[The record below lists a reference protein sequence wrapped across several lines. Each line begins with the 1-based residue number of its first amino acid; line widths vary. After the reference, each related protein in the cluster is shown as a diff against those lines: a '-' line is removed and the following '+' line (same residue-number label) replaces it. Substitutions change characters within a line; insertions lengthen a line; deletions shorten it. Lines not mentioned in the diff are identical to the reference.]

1 MLPLDGVRIL
11 DCSRVLAG
19 PFATMLLADLGATV
33 WKLEPPGGDESR
45 GWGPPFWGDLSDGLS
60 AYFASVNRNKRS
72 LVMDLRSES
81 GRELLDRLAER
92 ADLLIHNYRP
102 DTAERLGLGSERL
115 ADRFPRLGVVAIGGF
130 PDGRRPAYDLLAQA
144 VSGLMAVSGDPDGPP
159 TRIGVAVLDLIAGL
173 EAAVGG
179 LAALIGR
186 ERPSSV
192 SVGLV
197 EAGVSSLVN
206 VLGNFLASSEEP
218 ARHGNEHPNI
228 VPYQAFETRDGT
240 LVVAVGNDRQ
250 FRALLDVLRLAD
262 DSRFATN
269 PQRVAGRAELI
280 PILASRIADRGRDEL
295 VAGLLEADVPAGPVN
310 SVGEAIAAMGPGWIR
325 EIDGVRLPPSP
336 IRIAGAELPIQLRP
350 PRLGEHTEEILREAG
365 VSDSELAAARAAGA
379 IFQAESPGV
388 IG

>member
-33 WKLEPPGGDESR
+33 WKLEPPAGDESR
-45 GWGPPFWGDLSDGLS
+45 AWGPPFWGYPSDGLS

-72 LVMDLRSES
+72 LVVDLRTDG

-92 ADLLIHNYRP
+92 ADLLFHNYRLA
-102 DTAERLGLGSERL
+102 TAERLGLSGGRL
-115 ADRFPRLGVVAIGGF
+115 AERFPRLGVVAIGGF
-130 PDGRRPAYDLLAQA
+130 ADGRRPAYDLLAQA
-144 VSGLMAVSGDPDGPP
+144 VSGFMAVSGDPDGPP

-179 LAALIGR
+179 LAALVGR
-186 ERPSSV
+186 ERPASV

-197 EAGVSSLVN
+197 EASVSSLVN
-206 VLGNFLASSEEP
+206 VLANFLASGEEP

-228 VPYQAFETRDGT
+228 VPYQALEARDGT

-250 FRALLDVLRLAD
+250 FRALLNVLHLAD
-262 DSRFATN
+262 DARFATN
-269 PQRVAGRAELI
+269 PQRVARRAELI
-280 PILASRIADRGRDEL
+280 PILAARIAERGRDEL
-295 VAGLLEADVPAGPVN
+295 VAALLAADVPAGPVN
-310 SVGEAIAAMGPGWIR
+310 TVAEATTAMGPGWIR

-336 IRIAGAELPIQLRP
+336 IRIAGAELPIKRRP
-350 PRLGEHTEEILREAG
+350 PRLGEHTLEILREVG
-365 VSDSELAAARAAGA
+365 VPDAELAEARAAGV
-379 IFQAESPGV
+379 IFQAQSPGAT
-388 IG
+388 G

>member
-1 MLPLDGVRIL
+1 MLPLDGIRIL

-33 WKLEPPGGDESR
+33 WKLEPPAGDESR
-45 GWGPPFWGDLSDGLS
+45 SWGPPFWGDPADGLS

-72 LVMDLRSES
+72 VVVDLRTER

-92 ADLLIHNYRP
+92 ADLLFHNYRP
-102 DTAERLGLGSERL
+102 ATAERLGLGGERL
-115 ADRFPRLGVVAIGGF
+115 AERFPRLGVVSIGGF

-144 VSGLMAVSGDPDGPP
+144 VSGLMAISGDPDGPP

-179 LAALIGR
+179 LAALVGR
-186 ERPSSV
+186 ERTSAV

-206 VLGNFLASSEEP
+206 VLGNFLASGEDP

-228 VPYQAFETRDGT
+228 VPYQAFEARDGT
-240 LVVAVGNDRQ
+240 LVVAVGNDTQ
-250 FRALLDVLRLAD
+250 FRALLGVLHLTD
-262 DSRFATN
+262 DARFMTN
-269 PQRVAGRAELI
+269 PQRVARRAELI
-280 PILASRIADRGRDEL
+280 PILAARFADRGRDEL
-295 VAGLLEADVPAGPVN
+295 VAALLAADVPAGPVN
-310 SVGEAIAAMGPGWIR
+310 TVGEAIAAMGPGWIR

-336 IRIAGAELPIQLRP
+336 IRIAGRELPMGRRP
-350 PRLGEHTEEILREAG
+350 PLLGEHTEEILREAG
-365 VSDSELAAARAAGA
+365 LGDAELAEARAMGA
-379 IFQAESPGV
+379 IFQAQSPGAR
-388 IG
+388 G